1 MKKPFYIP
9 ALICFIVMIIITGCH
24 TSKAGKTGQHKGHTW
39 DNFK

>member
-1 MKKPFYIP
+1 MRKRIYIL
-9 ALICFIVMIIITGCH
+9 ALISVIAGMIFVGCH